1 MGVHCDCD
9 HGCSS
14 GQGQQPNGRYRTVLL
29 LALLINA
36 GMFALEIGFGLK
48 ANSSAL
54 LADALDFLGDAA
66 NYGISLWVLA
76 MGVVARARAS
86 LLKAVSMATFGI
98 WVLGDALWGL
108 STGSVPQA
116 TTMGMVGMLALFAN
130 LTVAAMLYAWRNGDS
145 NMRSVWLCTRNDAIG
160 NVAVMLAA
168 LGVFGTGA
176 GWPDLLVASIMAGL
190 ALTAAWQIIR
200 HARQELATA
209 V

>member
-1 MGVHCDCD
+1 MDVHCDCN
-9 HGCSS
+9 HGCSNE
-14 GQGQQPNGRYRTVLL
+14 QGQQPDGRYRKVLM

-36 GMFALEIGFGLK
+36 VMFVVEIGFGLK

-108 STGSVPQA
+108 FNNSLPEA
-116 TTMGMVGMLALFAN
+116 TTMGMVGALALLAN
-130 LTVAAMLYAWRNGDS
+130 LTVAAMLYTWRNGDS

-168 LGVFGTGA
+168 LGVFGTG
-176 GWPDLLVASIMAGL
+176 GNWPDLAVASIMAVL
-190 ALTAAWQIIR
+190 ALTAAWQVLT
-200 HARQELATA
+200 HARLELAS

>member
-1 MGVHCDCD
+1 MDVHCDCN
-9 HGCSS
+9 HGCSN
-14 GQGQQPNGRYRTVLL
+14 GQGQQPDGRYRKVLM

-36 GMFALEIGFGLK
+36 VMFMVEIGFGLK

-86 LLKAVSMATFGI
+86 LLKAISMATFGI

-108 STGSVPQA
+108 FNNSLPEA
-116 TTMGMVGMLALFAN
+116 TTMGMVGALALLAN
-130 LTVAAMLYAWRNGDS
+130 LTVAVILYTWRNGDS

-168 LGVFGTGA
+168 LGVFGTG
-176 GWPDLLVASIMAGL
+176 GNWPDLAVASIMAVL
-190 ALTAAWQIIR
+190 ALTAAWQVLT
-200 HARQELATA
+200 HARLELAS

>member
-1 MGVHCDCD
+1 
-9 HGCSS
+9 
-14 GQGQQPNGRYRTVLL
+14 LL

>member
-9 HGCSS
+9 HGCSSS

-29 LALLINA
+29 LALLVNA
-36 GMFALEIGFGLK
+36 GMFAVEIGFGLK

-76 MGVVARARAS
+76 IGIAARAS

-116 TTMGMVGMLALFAN
+116 TTMGMVGMLALACQPQRRRDA
-130 LTVAAMLYAWRNGDS
+130 LCVA
-145 NMRSVWLCTRNDAIG
+145 
-160 NVAVMLAA
+160 
-168 LGVFGTGA
+168 
-176 GWPDLLVASIMAGL
+176 
-190 ALTAAWQIIR
+190 
-200 HARQELATA
+200 
-209 V
+209 

>member
-1 MGVHCDCD
+1 MDVHCDCN
-9 HGCSS
+9 HGCSN
-14 GQGQQPNGRYRTVLL
+14 GQGQQPDGRYRKVLM

-36 GMFALEIGFGLK
+36 VMFVVEIGFGLK

-86 LLKAVSMATFGI
+86 LLKAISMATFGI

-108 STGSVPQA
+108 FNNSLPEA
-116 TTMGMVGMLALFAN
+116 TTMGMVGALALLAN
-130 LTVAAMLYAWRNGDS
+130 LTVAVMLYTWRNGDS

-168 LGVFGTGA
+168 LGVFGTG
-176 GWPDLLVASIMAGL
+176 GNWPDLAVASIMAVL
-190 ALTAAWQIIR
+190 ALTAAWQVLT
-200 HARQELATA
+200 HARLELAS

>member
-1 MGVHCDCD
+1 MDVHCDCN
-9 HGCSS
+9 HGCSN
-14 GQGQQPNGRYRTVLL
+14 GQGQQPDGRYRKVLM

-36 GMFALEIGFGLK
+36 VMFMVEIGFGLK

-76 MGVVARARAS
+76 MGIVARARAS

-108 STGSVPQA
+108 FNNSLPEA
-116 TTMGMVGMLALFAN
+116 TTMGMVGALALLAN
-130 LTVAAMLYAWRNGDS
+130 LTVAVMLYTWRNGDS

-168 LGVFGTGA
+168 LGVFGTG
-176 GWPDLLVASIMAGL
+176 GNWPDLAVASIMAVL
-190 ALTAAWQIIR
+190 ALTAAWQVLT
-200 HARQELATA
+200 HARLELAS